1 MSNND
6 SYKKEKKPYPITHIV
21 NWYYGNF
28 CTRKCFNKEGRL
40 LDCWSKLQAFASK
53 NNDLR
58 IRHKEFKD
66 LFDDDC
72 IKICLLKPNFRRRT
86 VGWTQMERWQREP
99 DFDPDKFD

>member
-1 MSNND
+1 MSSD
-6 SYKKEKKPYPITHIV
+6 SSKKEKKPYPVTHVV

-28 CTRKCFNKEGRL
+28 CTRKCFNKEERL
-40 LDCWSKLQAFASK
+40 SGCWDQLQEFASK
-53 NNDLR
+53 NNGLK

-66 LFDDDC
+66 LFDNNH

-86 VGWTQMERWQREP
+86 VGWTQMESWRRES